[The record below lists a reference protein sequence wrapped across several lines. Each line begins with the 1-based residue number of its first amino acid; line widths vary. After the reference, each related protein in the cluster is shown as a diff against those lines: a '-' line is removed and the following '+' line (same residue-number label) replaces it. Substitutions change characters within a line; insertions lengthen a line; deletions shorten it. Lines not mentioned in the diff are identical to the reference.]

1 MHEQNETIS
10 KERKM
15 LVFFELQ
22 RQIIELKNSLK
33 VFNRLDQAKEKISM
47 KHKTDN
53 FKLFRNKKIV
63 FKRVGGSLRNL
74 RTLSRR

>member
-1 MHEQNETIS
+1 MHEQNETIR

-33 VFNRLDQAKEKISM
+33 VFNRLDQAKEKNINE
-47 KHKTDN
+47 T
-53 FKLFRNKKIV
+53 
-63 FKRVGGSLRNL
+63 
-74 RTLSRR
+74 